1 MTASRNNPRY
11 RPISGFRAR
20 FAAARLF
27 VSLGVGLSAVVL
39 ADGALAQQRGP
50 QSQAPQSQAPQSLTP
65 RTLEAPPAQTPPP
78 SVNEPARTPSGGG
91 TGSVLPL
98 DVQSAPLAAIDPES
112 IGPLNREQGGF
123 DFDMWSGTRRGLVET
138 MLPQMPAQTVS
149 PTLRDL
155 MRRLLLTNAQAPAG
169 EAKKNLLASRAA
181 QLAAMGDGTGLD
193 ALLRMAPSRGT
204 DPALLR
210 IEADMLFLESDNARV
225 CALVASQSGT
235 TSDNYWRK
243 ADIFCQALAGEQAR
257 AWLGADLLREHG
269 DKDVLFVDL
278 LDALT
283 NGAKPK
289 VDSMATAL
297 PLHFAMARAAK
308 MALPADVAKS
318 EHPAILRLVATTP
331 TLPAEQR
338 LEAAERAEAMGV
350 LETKVLRDIY
360 AGMAFPKEQLDK
372 ALSTA
377 QSEKTAI
384 SRALLYVRASRE
396 TVPTALAQIVQ
407 QALLLARDSGRYQT
421 QARVYRDLIVGLPPS
436 RDLLWLA
443 PEAARALLATGPANG
458 ANAWFDILRA
468 SAVLDDQSARMRD
481 RLLPLARIAG
491 AVRDPD
497 WSPDAVANWY
507 TAASAV
513 EGAKPPDA
521 DDVRAQAI
529 TLFNLLEATGDTVPD
544 AQWEKTVS
552 SGSTVVPNA
561 ALWRQLQS
569 ASLAGRIGETIMLST
584 VALGAG
590 PTGQADPTVLR
601 FVVESLRG
609 VNLDYEARALAIEAA
624 VSAGI

>member
-1 MTASRNNPRY
+1 MTASRNNL
-11 RPISGFRAR
+11 RPQPVLR
-20 FAAARLF
+20 FLTRLAGAG
-27 VSLGVGLSAVVL
+27 LCVGMGAFLPV
-39 ADGALAQQRGP
+39 DGALAQQRGP
-50 QSQAPQSQAPQSLTP
+50 QSLAP
-65 RTLEAPPAQTPPP
+65 RTLEAPAVQQTSPQAPAA
-78 SVNEPARTPSGGG
+78 NEPAVPSAG

-98 DVQSAPLAAIDPES
+98 GVESAPLAAIDPES

-138 MLPQMPAQTVS
+138 MLPQMPARTVS
-149 PTLRDL
+149 PTLRNL
-155 MRRLLLTNAQAPAG
+155 MHRLLLTNAQAPGGQAQ
-169 EAKKNLLASRAA
+169 KNLVVLRAA
-181 QLAAMGDGTGLD
+181 QLAAMGDGPGLES
-193 ALLRMAPSRGT
+193 LLRTAPARGT

-210 IEADMLFLESDNARV
+210 IEADMLFLDNDNSRV

-235 TSDNYWRK
+235 SPDAYWRK

-257 AWLGADLLREHG
+257 AWLGSDMLREQG
-269 DKDVLFVDL
+269 DKDALFVDL

-289 VDSMATAL
+289 VDSMAKAQ

-308 MALPADVAKS
+308 IALPADVAKS
-318 EHPAILRLVATTP
+318 DQPGILRLIATTP

-360 AGMAFPKEQLDK
+360 ASMAFSKEQLDK

-377 QSEKTAI
+377 QSEKNAM

-396 TVPTALAQIVQ
+396 TVPTALAQIIQ
-407 QALLLARDSGRYQT
+407 QALILARDSGRYQT
-421 QARVYRDLIVGLPPS
+421 QARVYRDLIAGLPPS

-481 RLLPLARIAG
+481 RLLPLARLAG
-491 AVRDPD
+491 AVKDAD
-497 WSPDAVANWY
+497 WSPDAVGNWY

-513 EGAKPPDA
+513 EGANPPDA

-529 TLFNLLEATGDTVPD
+529 MLFNLLEATGDTVPD

-552 SGSTVVPNA
+552 GGSTVVPNA

-569 ASLAGRIGETIMLST
+569 ASVAGRVGETIMLST

-590 PTGQADPTVLR
+590 PIGEADPTVLR

-609 VNLDYEARALAIEAA
+609 VYLDYEARALAIEAA

>member
-1 MTASRNNPRY
+1 M
-11 RPISGFRAR
+11 G
-20 FAAARLF
+20 
-27 VSLGVGLSAVVL
+27 AVLL
-39 ADGALAQQRGP
+39 ADGALAQQRGLP
-50 QSQAPQSQAPQSLTP
+50 PPQSLAP
-65 RTLEAPPAQTPPP
+65 RTLEPPP
-78 SVNEPARTPSGGG
+78 QQSSGQQTLPQAPAANEPAVPSEG

-98 DVQSAPLAAIDPES
+98 DVQAAPLAAIDPES

-138 MLPQMPAQTVS
+138 MLPQMPARTVS
-149 PTLRDL
+149 PTLRNL
-155 MRRLLLTNAQAPAG
+155 MHRLLLTNAQAPGGQAQ
-169 EAKKNLLASRAA
+169 KNLVVLRAA
-181 QLAAMGDGTGLD
+181 QLAAMGDGPGLD
-193 ALLRMAPSRGT
+193 SLLRTAPARGT

-210 IEADMLFLESDNARV
+210 IEADMLFLDNDNSRV

-235 TSDNYWRK
+235 SPDAYWRK

-257 AWLGADLLREHG
+257 AWLGSDMLREQG
-269 DKDVLFVDL
+269 DKDALFVDL

-289 VDSMATAL
+289 IDSMAKAQ

-308 MALPADVAKS
+308 VALPGDVATS
-318 EHPAILRLVATTP
+318 DQPGILRLIATTP

-360 AGMAFPKEQLDK
+360 ASMAFPKEQLDK

-377 QSEKTAI
+377 QSEKSAV

-407 QALLLARDSGRYQT
+407 QALILARDSGRYQT
-421 QARVYRDLIVGLPPS
+421 QARVYRDLIAGLAPS

-468 SAVLDDQSARMRD
+468 SAVLDEQSQRMRD
-481 RLLPLARIAG
+481 RLLPLARLAG
-491 AVRDPD
+491 AVRDAD

-507 TAASAV
+507 AAASAV
-513 EGAKPPDA
+513 EGANPPDA

-529 TLFNLLEATGDTVPD
+529 MLFNLLEATGDTVAD

-552 SGSTVVPNA
+552 GASTVVPNA
-561 ALWRQLQS
+561 ALWRQLQA
-569 ASLAGRIGETIMLST
+569 ASIAGRIGETIMLST

-590 PTGQADPTVLR
+590 SIGDADPTVLR

-609 VNLDYEARALAIEAA
+609 VGLDYEARALSIEAA